1 VEDDDGSSGS
11 FWVLGTRPHVTAFL
25 PHKRCPTDFR
35 ASHLQFQRIR
45 NSTTQLWRQNNSN
58 KADKVRIHPSLPAHT
73 HDCHANAL
81 AVDLA
86 QLPIPQLRDLKS
98 QLDAELTHLST
109 SFQSLRTAQSK
120 FRDCINSLST
130 AFPATPKSP
139 SPPLLVPLTSS
150 LYVPG
155 KLTDHEHV
163 LVDVGTGFF
172 VEKGIAD
179 AKDFYERKVKDLG
192 DSLKDLESVVEG
204 KARNVRMVEEVMRV
218 RVMSAQSAEGQGEE
232 RSG

>member
-1 VEDDDGSSGS
+1 LS
-11 FWVLGTRPHVTAFL
+11 R
-25 PHKRCPTDFR
+25 
-35 ASHLQFQRIR
+35 SHSNRI
-45 NSTTQLWRQNNSN
+45 
-58 KADKVRIHPSLPAHT
+58 
-73 HDCHANAL
+73 

-120 FRDCINSLST
+120 FRDCLSSI
-130 AFPATPKSP
+130 AHGLSASVASK
-139 SPPLLVPLTSS
+139 PLLVPLTSS

-172 VEKGIAD
+172 VEKDIAS

-192 DSLKDLESVVEG
+192 ESLKDLEGVVEG
-204 KARNVRMVEEVMRV
+204 KARNVRMVEEVMRI
-218 RVMSAQSAEGQGEE
+218 RVMNEQQGGEGK
-232 RSG
+232 SG